1 MSLYPWLLSQMT
13 NLENFMSN
21 SVIEQKIV
29 ALKRQQQLIFELIGK
44 LEDVASLETQMS
56 SGSEPNLATRHVVPA
71 QASDTVGGVRGIAKS
86 AASAYK
92 AAYRAKL
99 KAKAK
104 FSGDGKPV
112 SLRSVVK
119 HIVMQSKTP
128 LSYPE
133 VAEKAIASGYKTIA
147 KDFGNNVYQSLN
159 KLVRDKE
166 LKQRKENNVVL
177 FEAA

>member
-1 MSLYPWLLSQMT
+1 
-13 NLENFMSN
+13 MSN

-56 SGSEPNLATRHVVPA
+56 SGSESNLATRHVVPA
-71 QASDTVGGVRGIAKS
+71 QASGTVGGIRGTAKS

-92 AAYRAKL
+92 AAYRAKV
-99 KAKAK
+99 KAKV
-104 FSGDGKPV
+104 SGGGKPV

-119 HIVMQSKTP
+119 HIVMHAKTP
-128 LSYPE
+128 LSYTE

-166 LKQRKENNVVL
+166 IKQYKENNIVF

>member
-1 MSLYPWLLSQMT
+1 
-13 NLENFMSN
+13 MSN

-29 ALKRQQQLIFELIGK
+29 ALKRQQQLLLELIGK
-44 LEDVASLETQMS
+44 LEDVASLETKVSQLS
-56 SGSEPNLATRHVVPA
+56 SGSESNIAVRHVIPA
-71 QASDTVGGVRGIAKS
+71 QDSGIVGGARGIAKS

-99 KAKAK
+99 KAKN
-104 FSGDGKPV
+104 SGGGKPV

-166 LKQRKENNVVL
+166 LKQRKENNTVL

>member
-1 MSLYPWLLSQMT
+1 
-13 NLENFMSN
+13 MSN

-29 ALKRQQQLIFELIGK
+29 ALKQQQQLLLELIGK
-44 LEDVASLETQMS
+44 LEDVASLETRVSQLS
-56 SGSEPNLATRHVVPA
+56 SGSESNFAARHAVPA
-71 QASDTVGGVRGIAKS
+71 RDSGVLGGVRGIVKNAHE
-86 AASAYK
+86 AAHK
-92 AAYRAKL
+92 V

-104 FSGDGKPV
+104 AKPKVSGGGKPV

-119 HIVMQSKTP
+119 HIVMHSKTP

-166 LKQRKENNVVL
+166 LKQYKENNIVF

>member
-1 MSLYPWLLSQMT
+1 MT
-13 NLENFMSN
+13 NVENFMSN

-29 ALKRQQQLIFELIGK
+29 ALKQQQQLLLDLIGK
-44 LEDVASLETQMS
+44 LEDVALLEIQLS
-56 SGSEPNLATRHVVPA
+56 SGSESNLATRHAAPA
-71 QASDTVGGVRGIAKS
+71 QASGKVGGARGIAKS

-92 AAYRAKL
+92 AAYRAKV
-99 KAKAK
+99 KAKV
-104 FSGDGKPV
+104 SGGGKPV

-119 HIVMQSKTP
+119 HIVMHAKTP
-128 LSYPE
+128 LSYTE

-166 LKQRKENNVVL
+166 IKQYKENNIVF

>member
-1 MSLYPWLLSQMT
+1 
-13 NLENFMSN
+13 MSN

-29 ALKRQQQLIFELIGK
+29 ALKQQQQLLLDLIGK
-44 LEDVASLETQMS
+44 LEDVALLEIQLS
-56 SGSEPNLATRHVVPA
+56 SGSESNLATRHAAPA
-71 QASDTVGGVRGIAKS
+71 QASGKVGGARGIAKS

-92 AAYRAKL
+92 AAYRAKV
-99 KAKAK
+99 KAKV
-104 FSGDGKPV
+104 SGGGKPV

-119 HIVMQSKTP
+119 HIVMHAKTP
-128 LSYPE
+128 LSYTE

-166 LKQRKENNVVL
+166 IKQYKENNIVF

>member
-1 MSLYPWLLSQMT
+1 MT
-13 NLENFMSN
+13 NVENFMSN

-56 SGSEPNLATRHVVPA
+56 SGSESNLATRHVVPA
-71 QASDTVGGVRGIAKS
+71 QASGTVGGIRGTAKS

-92 AAYRAKL
+92 AAYRAKV
-99 KAKAK
+99 KAKV
-104 FSGDGKPV
+104 SGGGKPV

-119 HIVMQSKTP
+119 HIVMHAKTP
-128 LSYPE
+128 LSYTE

-166 LKQRKENNVVL
+166 IKQYKENNIVF

>member
-1 MSLYPWLLSQMT
+1 MT
-13 NLENFMSN
+13 NVENFMSN

-56 SGSEPNLATRHVVPA
+56 SGSESNLATRHVVPA
-71 QASDTVGGVRGIAKS
+71 QASGKVGGARGIAKS

-92 AAYRAKL
+92 AAYRAKV
-99 KAKAK
+99 KAKV
-104 FSGDGKPV
+104 SGGGKPV

-119 HIVMQSKTP
+119 HIVMHAKTP
-128 LSYPE
+128 LSYTE

-166 LKQRKENNVVL
+166 IKQYKENNIVF

>member
-1 MSLYPWLLSQMT
+1 
-13 NLENFMSN
+13 MSN

-56 SGSEPNLATRHVVPA
+56 SGSESNLATRHVVPA
-71 QASDTVGGVRGIAKS
+71 QASGTVGGIRGTAKS

-92 AAYRAKL
+92 AAYRAKV
-99 KAKAK
+99 KAKV
-104 FSGDGKPV
+104 SGGGKPV

-119 HIVMQSKTP
+119 HIVMHAKTP
-128 LSYPE
+128 LSYTE

-166 LKQRKENNVVL
+166 IMQYKENNIVF